1 MWTYVLGRPRSHPRR
16 GLPLGRSRACPS
28 FRDLPVV
35 TSDLEIDI
43 GDNGGEAVPRHSTR
57 RRDAQLWVP
66 ASYEVTRSTSP
77 IAVASSE
84 GTTWFG
90 VQHRQVSG
98 RRHRTDVRDAACA
111 VAPRLRGRPVAAV
124 ACQTR
129 HRCQHLGC
137 CGRQW
142 AGIAGS
148 DVSPEI
154 YSVRLA
160 KWGGVGAV
168 DRGVGDAASQNQDA
182 GSCPDADLYSGL
194 LELISM
200 ALKTRRLC

>member
-1 MWTYVLGRPRSHPRR
+1 MPQLPRFAGRHQRLGDRHRR
-16 GLPLGRSRACPS
+16 QWGRSC
-28 FRDLPVV
+28 
-35 TSDLEIDI
+35 
-43 GDNGGEAVPRHSTR
+43 
-57 RRDAQLWVP
+57 
-66 ASYEVTRSTSP
+66 ASPQYQAPGCSVMGSSELRTLVTRSTSP
-77 IAVASSE
+77 IAVASLE

-90 VQHRQVSG
+90 VQHRQVPG

-160 KWGGVGAV
+160 KWCGVGAV
-168 DRGVGDAASQNQDA
+168 DRGVGDAARQNQDA